1 MINVKEETDLQL
13 VGLSVVKF
21 YGEWCAPCKKIDTV
35 LLKMEKEFETIKIYS
50 VDIDK
55 QIKFAKKYRIM
66 SVPTLIFFNGEKE
79 FGDRLV
85 GLCSTEQIRK
95 AFKKLIQPSETDNK

>member
-1 MINVKEETDLQL
+1 MINVKEEDDLQL
-13 VGLSVVKF
+13 IGLSVVKF

-35 LLKMEKEFETIKIYS
+35 LIKMEKEFESIKIYS

-55 QIKFAKKYRIM
+55 QIQFAKKYRIM

-79 FGDRLV
+79 FGERIV
-85 GLCSTEQIRK
+85 GLVSTEQIRK
-95 AFKKLIQPSETDNK
+95 SFKKLAQPTKDE